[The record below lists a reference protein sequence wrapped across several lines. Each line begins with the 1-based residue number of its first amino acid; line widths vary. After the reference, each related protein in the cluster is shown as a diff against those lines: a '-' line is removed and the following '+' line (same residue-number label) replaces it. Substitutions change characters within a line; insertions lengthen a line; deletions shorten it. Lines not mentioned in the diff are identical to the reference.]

1 MADHGINVSRADTA
15 VATPN
20 AATCGIPF
28 VIGTAPLSKATGT
41 AATAGTP
48 VLCTSY
54 TEAEEQLGYDNDWA
68 KFTVCEVMYYHFKL
82 CACQPVI
89 FLPLAENAEA
99 AAVAAAAEQ
108 VEACL
113 TMFGIVPDLIMAP
126 GFSKEA
132 TVAAALAAKA
142 GSINGYVLWQGS
154 GGYFRKD
161 LYCRSAGQERWHL
174 RPEVHSVLA

>member
-99 AAVAAAAEQ
+99 EAVAAAVKGLVPLVAFRGLKILASQ
-108 VEACL
+108 SAFRRYKRTAHAVRRPQGVGF
-113 TMFGIVPDLIMAP
+113 FGKAP
-126 GFSKEA
+126 
-132 TVAAALAAKA
+132 TR
-142 GSINGYVLWQGS
+142 
-154 GGYFRKD
+154 FRAF
-161 LYCRSAGQERWHL
+161 CNVRQF
-174 RPEVHSVLA
+174 V